1 VRPAESPDE
10 AKAAAGFL
18 RRRVVSVRRPLAW
31 VALAQFAQAALM
43 IPQYGLLAAAL
54 DRALFAGAG
63 LDALWPL
70 LAPVPALILLR
81 AGLAWLA
88 EVLAQGAG
96 ALVRRAVRDA
106 VAARMLDLGPVRLG
120 GDAAG
125 GLGALLVEGVEALDA
140 YYSRFLPAMRL
151 AVLVPLGLLA
161 VVFPLDWMSGVIL
174 LVTAP
179 LIPLFMALIGAGAE
193 RLNRR
198 QWAQLV
204 RMGGHFLELIQGL
217 TTLSLFNAAE
227 AQAGAVGRI
236 AEEYR
241 VATMAVLRM
250 AFLSALALEFFA
262 TLGVALTAVL
272 IGFRLL
278 GGELGFERGLLIL
291 LLAPEFYAPLRNLGV
306 QYHARMEALG
316 TAGRLAALLDA
327 PPPPAPAVPAIP
339 PERAPEIV
347 FDRVRL
353 DYAPGRVG
361 LDEASFTLP
370 AGRITALVGPSGAG
384 KSSAVTLLL
393 GFAPP
398 SAGEIRVDGVTL
410 SSFALETWRERIAW
424 VPQRPHLFAGSVA
437 DNLRLGCPDADPAAM
452 RAAMAAVGA
461 GALLDS
467 LPAGLDTRLGED
479 GAGLSGGQA
488 RLIAL
493 ARAALRPAPLLILDE
508 PAASLDGESEA
519 ALLRALPALATGRTV
534 LLIAHRP
541 ATIGAA
547 ERRVRL
553 EAGRVAAVEEDAG

>member
-1 VRPAESPDE
+1 VSPVESPDE
-10 AKAAAGFL
+10 AKVAAGFL

-31 VALAQFAQAALM
+31 VALIQLAQAALM
-43 IPQYGLLAAAL
+43 LPQYGLLATAL
-54 DRALFAGAG
+54 DRALFAQAG
-63 LDALWPL
+63 LESLWPL
-70 LAPVPALILLR
+70 LAPVPGLILLR
-81 AGLAWLA
+81 AGLSWLA
-88 EVLAQGAG
+88 EVLAQSAG
-96 ALVRRAVRDA
+96 AAVRRSVRDA
-106 VAARMLDLGPVRLG
+106 LAERMLALGPVRLG
-120 GDAAG
+120 GAAAG
-125 GLGALLVEGVEALDA
+125 GLGTLLVEGVEALDA

-151 AVLVPLGLLA
+151 AVLVPLALLA
-161 VVFPLDWMSGVIL
+161 VVFPLDWMSGVVL

-217 TTLSLFNAAE
+217 TTLTLFNAAE
-227 AQAGAVGRI
+227 AQATSVGRI

-316 TAGRLAALLDA
+316 TAGRIAALLDA
-327 PPPPAPAVPAIP
+327 PLPPAPVAAPSP
-339 PERAPEIV
+339 PDHAPEIV
-347 FDRVRL
+347 FDAVRL

-361 LDEASFTLP
+361 LDGASFTLER
-370 AGRITALVGPSGAG
+370 GRISALVGPSGAG
-384 KSSAVTLLL
+384 KSSTVTLLL
-393 GFAPP
+393 GFAVPTG
-398 SAGEIRVDGVTL
+398 GEIRIDGTPL
-410 SSFALETWRERIAW
+410 GAFALDEWRQRIAW

-437 DNLRLGCPDADPAAM
+437 DNLRLGCPEATPGQM

-461 GALLDS
+461 EALLAA
-467 LPAGLDTRLGED
+467 LPDGLDTRLGED

-519 ALLRALPALATGRTV
+519 ALLRALPALARGRTV

-541 ATIGAA
+541 ATVGAA
-547 ERRVRL
+547 ERWIRL
-553 EAGRVAAVEEDAG
+553 EEGRVQGVEESR